1 MNQQTQPQQP
11 TGIVGNTHAAGTR
24 ATQTRAVVKAAW
36 AKGPWLHTGIAITV
50 VLLGIVA
57 MVNLPTGP
65 FWKLLFGGAMVW
77 GGGKLAGTKVPV
89 ASLWGN
95 IIRGLGWLI
104 IVLTVINSGVRMVA
118 EKSVNWADAKLTE
131 MAGGGSNPTKNA
143 PLIGAG
149 EQVRFD
155 LTGQTMKDEHDVG
168 VFDTLVVTS
177 RRHPRADG
185 RTIYL
190 PCGKIVGP
198 RLVASANGLPATQFK
213 NTSLPGRFENH
224 LVLTEEAKRF
234 LVENQVARVRVTF
247 EAVETTALEV
257 REACH
262 ATAW

>member
-1 MNQQTQPQQP
+1 MN
-11 TGIVGNTHAAGTR
+11 NTNSNYEAAG
-24 ATQTRAVVKAAW
+24 ATATTARTEVKEMW
-36 AKGPWLHTGIAITV
+36 YKKPIILNIVIGIAL
-50 VLLGIVA
+50 VLMALIINA
-57 MVNLPTGP
+57 TFPFNL
-65 FWKLLFGGAMVW
+65 FWKLLFGGALIW
-77 GGGKLAGTKVPV
+77 GGGKLSKNKVTV
-89 ASLWGN
+89 ISLWGKM
-95 IIRGLGWLI
+95 IAGVGTVMILI
-104 IVLTVINSGVRMVA
+104 AVLNSGVRLVA

-131 MAGGGSNPTKNA
+131 MAGGGSNPTKTA

-149 EQVRFD
+149 EQVRFE

-185 RTIYL
+185 KTIYL

-198 RLVASANGLPATQFK
+198 RLVASANGLPATQFR
-213 NTSLPGRFENH
+213 NTSLPGRFENN
-224 LVLTEEAKRF
+224 LVFTEETKRF

-247 EAVETTALEV
+247 EAVETTALEA